1 MKIDKIK
8 DNRVLPYAYNQFVQ
22 TDFSQDK
29 MVNPY
34 LNNKKNSKNKIYL
47 LEKHKNVEDE
57 STSKIES
64 LYIELN
70 EEQEL
75 LLNFLGDHGFLSA
88 KEIEVQNFVD
98 DNEESTFNVK

>member
-1 MKIDKIK
+1 MKIDKTKI
-8 DNRVLPYAYNQFVQ
+8 NRVLPYAYSSFVQ

-34 LNNKKNSKNKIYL
+34 LTSKKSSKNTIYL
-47 LEKHKNVEDE
+47 LEKNKNEEGE
-57 STSKIES
+57 STSNIES

-88 KEIEVQNFVD
+88 KEIEIQNFVD
-98 DNEESTFNVK
+98 DNEVSTFNVK